1 MSMLILHQ
9 SSDKMHSS
17 IILNTN
23 TRRRDNTVS
32 IIEKSRKDESSKGSM
47 SKKTNNSNVSKTDA
61 DFHSI
66 DES

>member
-1 MSMLILHQ
+1 MLILHQ